1 MMKGKLNLHK
11 LSPKA
16 QANIKDGLL
25 LATAGAGAYGI
36 FGLLGTKL
44 FSRQEIESQAEI
56 IPLVDSEQS
65 FEVQFD
71 ESEVEGCI
79 VIESNIEVVETNDEV
94 SFTEAFSNARA
105 ALGPGGF
112 FNYNGKSYTTFY
124 KEELDELPKEDIE
137 ELSNQIGTE
146 LADGQV
152 IDVIN
157 EETREVI
164 QIASLDDDIDLL
176 DIPTATEFE
185 IDQDIEIIENELEL
199 PEEIVYDQDFNDPLF
214 DGTGLTDDSNLASR
228 SGEDI
233 VISFEEFDD
242 PLFDG
247 ISTTESSNSSIDA
260 IVDETETVDGSITY
274 NEDLILSSQDLTS
287 DFNDPLFSDSFETM
301 ESTPVYEPIA
311 YTEQD
316 IEEVDL
322 SADTDAFD
330 SIDLDN
336 STEIDDLSDLDP
348 LTDDIIE

>member
-1 MMKGKLNLHK
+1 MKGKLNLHK

-44 FSRQEIESQAEI
+44 FSRQEIENQADI
-56 IPLVDSEQS
+56 IPLVDEEES
-65 FEVQFD
+65 FEVQFE
-71 ESEVEGCI
+71 ESEIEGCV
-79 VIESNIEVVETNDEV
+79 VIESNVEVVESNDEE
-94 SFTEAFSNARA
+94 SFTKAFSNARA
-105 ALGPGGF
+105 ELGPGGF

-164 QIASLDDDIDLL
+164 QIASLEDEDIDLL
-176 DIPTATEFE
+176 DVPTSTEIE
-185 IDQDIEIIENELEL
+185 IDQDIELIENELEL
-199 PEEIVYDQDFNDPLF
+199 PEEIVYDEDFNDPLF
-214 DGTGLTDDSNLASR
+214 DGTGLTDDSSLASS

-247 ISTTESSNSSIDA
+247 ISTTESSNSTIDA
-260 IVDETETVDGSITY
+260 IVDDTETVDGSITY
-274 NEDLILSSQDLTS
+274 NEDLILSSQDLAS

-316 IEEVDL
+316 LQEVGL
-322 SADTDAFD
+322 SSDTEVID

-336 STEIDDLSDLDP
+336 STEIDDLSDLGP

>member
-1 MMKGKLNLHK
+1 MKGKLNLHK

-44 FSRQEIESQAEI
+44 FSRQEIENQSEI
-56 IPLVDSEQS
+56 IPLVDSEES

-71 ESEVEGCI
+71 ESEIEGCV
-79 VIESNIEVVETNDEV
+79 VIESNVEVVESNDEE
-94 SFTEAFSNARA
+94 SFAEAFSSARA
-105 ALGPGGF
+105 ELGPGGF

-137 ELSNQIGTE
+137 ALSSKIGTE
-146 LADGQV
+146 LAEGEV

-157 EETREVI
+157 EDTREVI
-164 QIASLDDDIDLL
+164 QIASLDDDPIDLL
-176 DIPTATEFE
+176 DAPTATEFE

-214 DGTGLTDDSNLASR
+214 DGSGLTDDSSLDSR
-228 SGEDI
+228 TGEDI

-260 IVDETETVDGSITY
+260 IVDDTETLDGSITY
-274 NEDLILSSQDLTS
+274 NEDLILSSEDLTS

-301 ESTPVYEPIA
+301 ESTPIYEPIA

-316 IEEVDL
+316 IEEVGL
-322 SADTDAFD
+322 TSDTEVID